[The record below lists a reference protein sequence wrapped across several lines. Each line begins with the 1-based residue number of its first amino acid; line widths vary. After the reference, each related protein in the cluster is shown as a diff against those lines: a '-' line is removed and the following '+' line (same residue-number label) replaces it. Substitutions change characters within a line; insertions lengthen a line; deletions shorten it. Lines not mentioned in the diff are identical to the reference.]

1 MAKILLVEDSLPVVE
16 SVRDWM
22 EVQNHNLDVAMD
34 GAHALEM
41 LGAFG
46 YELVILDWDLPRV
59 VGIDVLKQLRARKD
73 TTPVLMLTGK
83 DTVDEKEQALDA
95 GADDYLTKP
104 FNPRELAAR
113 IRALL
118 RRPQQMV
125 ATVMEARGIS
135 IDPVARK
142 VLKGGKEV
150 SLQPLEL
157 TLLEFFMRHPNELFS
172 TDQLLS
178 RVWDSDA
185 DVSLDALY
193 ACITRL
199 RRKIDEAGQPSLI
212 RTVHGSGY
220 RFEP

>member
-1 MAKILLVEDSLPVVE
+1 MAKILLVEDNPSVVE

-22 EVQNHNLDVAMD
+22 EVQKHNVDVSLD
-34 GAHALEM
+34 GAQALEM
-41 LGAFG
+41 LDAFG
-46 YELVILDWDLPRV
+46 YELIILDWDLPRV
-59 VGIDVLKQLRARKD
+59 AGIDVLKKLRGKSD

-83 DTVDEKEQALDA
+83 DSIDSKEQALDA

-118 RRPQQMV
+118 RRPAQLV
-125 ATVMEARGIS
+125 SNTLDARGITL
-135 IDPVARK
+135 DAAARK
-142 VLKGGKEV
+142 VKKGVKEIT
-150 SLQPLEL
+150 LQPLEL
-157 TLLEFFMRHPNELFS
+157 ALLEFFMRHPNELFS

-199 RRKIDEAGQPSLI
+199 RRKIDEQGQPSVI
-212 RTVHGSGY
+212 RTVHGAGY